1 MKDLGDLESAILVAV
16 LDLEGTPYAP
26 EIRRSVETATA
37 RKISRGAFYTTMERL
52 ARKGLVAWDLEVPD
66 NSRRDLAQRRY
77 RVTVGGMAALRQKK
91 ALVAHLLEQ
100 LVRATES

>member
-16 LDLEGTPYAP
+16 LDLESAPYAP
-26 EIRRSVETATA
+26 EIRRSVEAATG
-37 RKISRGAFYTTMERL
+37 RRVSRGALYTTMERL

-77 RVTVGGMAALRQKK
+77 RVTSAGMGALRTKR
-91 ALVAHLLEQ
+91 ALVADLLER
-100 LVRATES
+100 LVRATS

>member
-16 LDLEGTPYAP
+16 IDLQSTSYAP
-26 EIRRSVETATA
+26 EIRRSVESATG

-77 RVTVGGMAALRQKK
+77 RVTAAGMTALRQKK
-91 ALVAHLLEQ
+91 ALVADLLER
-100 LVRATES
+100 LVRAMDG